1 MKIDEHRFKQILI
14 RIDEHRW
21 MSKLIETTNQ
31 HQHVK
36 THRESFSNM
45 WMSNIETSTGCRCRW
60 AQSLQLWRIYT
71 TNCSNVSLESQAS
84 PTCDGLANINDWWPL
99 CVFQTCG
106 EAYETKINKAYFD
119 LVGGFNSP
127 EKQARRLESSHST
140 SRYDLWKMGFTPY
153 GLIPTSRTAGPQDL
167 FDPVAAKVMA
177 HLRYC
182 RKTCFLLVSLYYAG
196 TKQGQLAAV
205 WKEKV
210 SLYFPVNS
218 HI

>member
-1 MKIDEHRFKQILI
+1 MNTDECQTHWNNQSASARQNSLGTFLEHVDVEHRNIDRCHRPGAGADGPKASNYGGFILPI
-14 RIDEHRW
+14 SGGIGDW
-21 MSKLIETTNQ
+21 ILCSGYTGI
-31 HQHVK
+31 
-36 THRESFSNM
+36 FSNLSQ
-45 WMSNIETSTGCRCRW
+45 WFCALS
-60 AQSLQLWRIYT
+60 
-71 TNCSNVSLESQAS
+71 SNVSLESQAS

-140 SRYDLWKMGFTPY
+140 SRYDLCKMGFTPY

-182 RKTCFLLVSLYYAG
+182 RKNMFFAG
-196 TKQGQLAAV
+196 
-205 WKEKV
+205 
-210 SLYFPVNS
+210 
-218 HI
+218 